1 MNHVK
6 YFVHRFYIPVKEAM
20 PIMILGMLIFF
31 GAAILDFQRDNQR
44 LLEDTGATV
53 KNTEVIVEKQDE
65 TLDAI
70 KQLSLDN
77 KLTSKQ
83 LGDTI
88 ICMLL
93 VPVSNRTTQTQQYC
107 REQAINQTPASNEAG
122 STSSQP
128 VPEANATPQSRSN
141 NQSDKT
147 PNPPANP
154 APGPLESFWQI
165 ITQPVSD
172 ILGLIRR

>member
-1 MNHVK
+1 MNHAK
-6 YFVHRFYIPVKEAM
+6 YFVHRFYIIVKEAM

-31 GAAILDFQRDNQR
+31 GAAIVDFQGDNQR
-44 LLEDTGATV
+44 LLEGINSTV

-70 KQLSLDN
+70 RQLSLDN

-93 VPVSNRTTQTQQYC
+93 IPVNQRTTNTQEVC
-107 REQAINQTPASNEAG
+107 REQAVNQTPASNEAG
-122 STSSQP
+122 STTAQP
-128 VPEANATPQSRSN
+128 VTAPQSD
-141 NQSDKT
+141 NQPQPDQT
-147 PNPPANP
+147 PTSVQPTPS
-154 APGPLESFWQI
+154 GPLESFWQI

-172 ILGLIRR
+172 IINLF